1 MHISTYWLVW
11 HFCLFQHILGRG
23 FFYNFIFKIKKS
35 VSLFCAS
42 TGGLS
47 RRYLKSNPKPNANS
61 ELFLKGHLQVG
72 LISIC
77 KCYGFIFGMRLTNH
91 FRSRNHCRQEIM
103 SDPRCFCSSAHPL
116 PHPPIRPFSPHFV
129 SLTIHFSGIGQSIM
143 TKGRQQQQQRG
154 KGTLEKWR

>member
-1 MHISTYWLVW
+1 MSIDRRPGRSRNNHFINLLVDYVTN
-11 HFCLFQHILGRG
+11 LGRG

-47 RRYLKSNPKPNANS
+47 RRYLKSNPKVDLNS

-77 KCYGFIFGMRLTNH
+77 KCYGFISGMRLTNH

-103 SDPRCFCSSAHPL
+103 TDPRCFCSSAHPL
-116 PHPPIRPFSPHFV
+116 PLPPILSHP
-129 SLTIHFSGIGQSIM
+129 
-143 TKGRQQQQQRG
+143 
-154 KGTLEKWR
+154 TLCL